1 MRRPFLVALPV
12 LALFAAAQAQARPAV
27 ESITLE
33 TGACLGTCPV
43 YQVTVR
49 ADGTGIFTG
58 GRYTAVQG
66 ERRFRITRARY
77 RAFAAHL
84 APIRP
89 RTGSINYADAA
100 HCGDEATDL
109 PGSSVVWQAGRRR
122 QTLAFYSGCMNPQL
136 RPIGQRLGTA
146 FGLLPI
152 ADFIGPRPSRR

>member
-1 MRRPFLVALPV
+1 MKRMFLAVLPV
-12 LALFAAAQAQARPAV
+12 LVLSGAVQVQARPPV
-27 ESITLE
+27 ESITFE
-33 TGACLGTCPV
+33 TGACFGTCPV

-58 GRYTAVQG
+58 QRYTAVQG
-66 ERRFRITRARY
+66 ERRFRISRAQY
-77 RAFAAHL
+77 RAFAGHL

-109 PGSSVVWQAGRRR
+109 PGSSVVWQAGGRR
-122 QTLAFYSGCMNPQL
+122 QAVAFYYGCMNPQL
-136 RPIGQRLGTA
+136 RPIGARLGA
-146 FGLLPI
+146 APGLLPI